1 MNRAAVRLATAFIL
15 AGALLTGCASSP
27 KVVVAGKDR
36 TGASLYAFNGPTD
49 LNAAASRD
57 ASRYCQKQGKYA
69 VIQDN
74 GYRDANFTFTCSTD

>member
-1 MNRAAVRLATAFIL
+1 MNRSARDCMALVILGISLA
-15 AGALLTGCASSP
+15 GCASPP

-36 TGASLYAFNGPTD
+36 TGSNLYAFTGPTD

-69 VIQDN
+69 VIQDG
-74 GYRDANFTFTCSTD
+74 GYRDANFTFTCTTD

>member
-1 MNRAAVRLATAFIL
+1 MNIRTCVALVLVAGCAA
-15 AGALLTGCASSP
+15 GCASAP

-36 TGASLYAFNGPTD
+36 TGANLYALSGPTD

-69 VIQDN
+69 VIQDG

>member
-1 MNRAAVRLATAFIL
+1 MNRPTRTCVALAVVAAAA
-15 AGALLTGCASSP
+15 AGCASAP

-36 TGASLYAFNGPTD
+36 TGANLYALTGPTD

-69 VIQDN
+69 VIQDG

>member
-1 MNRAAVRLATAFIL
+1 MNRSLRTCVALAVVLASVA
-15 AGALLTGCASSP
+15 GCASAP
-27 KVVVAGKDR
+27 KVVVAGKDG
-36 TGASLYAFNGPTD
+36 TGAKLYALTGPTD

-69 VIQDN
+69 VIQDG

>member
-1 MNRAAVRLATAFIL
+1 MVLVMAAVCLA
-15 AGALLTGCASSP
+15 GCASTP

-36 TGASLYAFNGPTD
+36 TGSNLYALAGAND

-69 VIQDN
+69 VIQDG
-74 GYRDANFTFTCSTD
+74 GYRDANFTFTCTTD